1 MKKNTIVLLAAIAVL
16 LGGCLVTSVAPFYT
30 AKDLVFETALV
41 GDWVENGKDA
51 DHDVWKFERSGERAY
66 RFTLIEE
73 REASVMEAHAFKLQG
88 HLFLDIASIDRDV
101 GVIPPHFL
109 LKVSS
114 VTPMLRMSRLDP
126 DWLRNFLTADPAAI
140 PHHLVRSGDKADDL
154 RVVLTASTPDL
165 QKFVLKHLDTAG
177 AWKADIELKRELP
190 PAVSGP

>member
-1 MKKNTIVLLAAIAVL
+1 MKKSAVVLLAAMAVL
-16 LGGCLVTSVAPFYT
+16 LGGCLVTSVLPFYT
-30 AKDLVFETALV
+30 DKDLVFEPALV

-51 DHDVWKFERSGERAY
+51 GQDVWKFERRGERAY

-73 REASVMEAHAFKLQG
+73 QEASVMEAHAFKLQG

-114 VTPMLRMSRLDP
+114 VAPLLRMSQLDP
-126 DWLRNFLTADPAAI
+126 DWLRKLLTADPAAI

>member
-1 MKKNTIVLLAAIAVL
+1 
-16 LGGCLVTSVAPFYT
+16 
-30 AKDLVFETALV
+30 
-41 GDWVENGKDA
+41 
-51 DHDVWKFERSGERAY
+51 
-66 RFTLIEE
+66 
-73 REASVMEAHAFKLQG
+73 MEAHAFKLHGQ
-88 HLFLDIASIDRDV
+88 LFLEIASIDGDV
-101 GVIPPHFL
+101 SVIPPHFL

-114 VTPMLRMSRLDP
+114 VAPLLQMSQLDP
-126 DWLRNFLTADPAAI
+126 DWLRKLLTADPAAI